1 MCGRSSRRGDG
12 MNVLWAPWR
21 MAYIGGPKERDCIF
35 CTKPDTEDA
44 RQALV
49 LAKPADSVVMLNR
62 FPYANGHLMVA
73 PRRHTA
79 DLNDLPAPAYA
90 NLMEALRRSMALLK
104 GELCPEGM
112 NVGLNLGVAGGAGIA
127 DHLHW
132 HVVPRW
138 LGDTNYMPMLA
149 GIHVMPEHLEAVFD
163 RLQNAF
169 AELEA

>member
-1 MCGRSSRRGDG
+1 MS
-12 MNVLWAPWR
+12 
-21 MAYIGGPKERDCIF
+21 YIGGPKERGCIF
-35 CTKPDTEDA
+35 CTCPLAEDA

-49 LAKPADSVVMLNR
+49 LAKPPDSVVMLNR

-79 DLNDLPAPAYA
+79 ELAELAAPAYA
-90 NLMEALRRSMALLK
+90 NLMEALRRSMALLQR
-104 GELCPEGM
+104 EFRPEGM

-138 LGDTNYMPMLA
+138 LGDMNYMPMI
-149 GIHVMPEHLEAVFD
+149 GEVRVMPEHLEAVFD
-163 RLQNAF
+163 RLRSSF
-169 AELEA
+169 AELEADSE

>member
-1 MCGRSSRRGDG
+1 

-35 CTKPDTEDA
+35 CMKPLAEDA

-49 LAKPADSVVMLNR
+49 LAQPPDSVVMLNR

-79 DLNDLPAPAYA
+79 DLTELDPSAYG
-90 NLMEALRRSMALLK
+90 NLMEALRRSMALLRR
-104 GELCPEGM
+104 EFRPEGM
-112 NVGLNLGVAGGAGIA
+112 NVGVNLGVAGGAGIA

-132 HVVPRW
+132 HIVPRW
-138 LGDTNYMPMLA
+138 LGDTNYMPMI
-149 GIHVMPEHLEAVFD
+149 GGVRVMPEHLDVVYD
-163 RLQNAF
+163 RLRSAF
-169 AELEA
+169 VELEG

>member
-1 MCGRSSRRGDG
+1 

-21 MAYIGGPKERDCIF
+21 MAYIGGPKERGCIF
-35 CTKPDTEDA
+35 CASLQAEDT

-49 LAKPADSVVMLNR
+49 LAEPADSVVMLNR

-79 DLNDLPAPAYA
+79 DLANLAAPAYV
-90 NLMEALRRSMALLK
+90 NLMEALRQTMAVLK
-104 GELCPEGM
+104 REFQPEGM

-132 HVVPRW
+132 HIVPRW
-138 LGDTNYMPMLA
+138 LGDTNYMPLI
-149 GIHVMPEHLEAVFD
+149 GGVRVMPEHLDAVYD
-163 RLQNAF
+163 RLRSAF
-169 AELEA
+169 EELDA

>member
-1 MCGRSSRRGDG
+1 

-21 MAYIGGPKERDCIF
+21 MAYIGGPKDPGCIF
-35 CTKPDTEDA
+35 CESPEAADP
-44 RQALV
+44 RGALV

-79 DLNDLPAPAYA
+79 DLAELPAPAYA

-104 GELCPEGM
+104 REFQPDGM

-132 HVVPRW
+132 HIVPRW
-138 LGDTNYMPMLA
+138 LGDTNYMPLIA
-149 GIHVMPEHLEAVFD
+149 GVRVMPEHLEAVFD
-163 RLQNAF
+163 RLREAF
-169 AELEA
+169 KEIDA